1 MNSRAFWRRRRGIED
16 GFSRQARCGNWA
28 LPRRNCIANAAA
40 PPPALGKIDWIF
52 GVQGHAEDFVRSA
65 VDAGHP
71 GDRSQFFENS
81 EEAGQFLAGF
91 LQRGDL
97 LLLKGSRGV
106 KMEKILEAI
115 DSRHARAAAKPAGQP
130 VEASPKG
137 RG

>member
-1 MNSRAFWRRRRGIED
+1 MSSRACWPRRRDTGG
-16 GFSRQARCGNWA
+16 GFLRRARCA
-28 LPRRNCIANAAA
+28 SSAHLPRELHRECGSAAA
-40 PPPALGKIDWIF
+40 ALANIDWIF
-52 GVQGHAEDFVRSA
+52 GVQGNAEEFVKSA
-65 VDAGHP
+65 VEAGHSV
-71 GDRSQFFENS
+71 DQSQFFANS

-115 DSRHARAAAKPAGQP
+115 EARHARAAARPPAQP
-130 VEASPKG
+130 LETSPKG